1 MNKKLF
7 LSLPLVL
14 LLTGCVTIKPSSQNS
29 SPNTS
34 NDESEV
40 SSSSDSSSS
49 DSGSS
54 SSSSSSASSSSSS
67 QGEEENS
74 KTFDFT
80 KSHFTGT
87 GGIKVANKKD
97 ELLSYLNEEGD
108 FVSSI
113 TVDDCVY
120 FQPIYNIDGSQNG
133 LSLCI
138 GTASAGGS
146 ISFTF
151 TESIKS
157 ISFTLQA
164 YHKYYSSAFHA
175 DDASAISVEEH
186 NYDLDTSLTS
196 GMPPILSDTIQISP
210 AKQTITFSND
220 GDHQRSFVHS
230 LTVSFVE

>member
-1 MNKKLF
+1 MKKLY

-14 LLTGCVTIKPSSQNS
+14 LLVGCA
-29 SPNTS
+29 TS
-34 NDESEV
+34 NSGSQEQ
-40 SSSSDSSSS
+40 SSSNNASGDSSSIVSSDSSSS
-49 DSGSS
+49 GLESS
-54 SSSSSSASSSSSS
+54 SSSSSSS
-67 QGEEENS
+67 QGGGASGNT
-74 KTFDFT
+74 KTFDFD
-80 KSHFTGT
+80 KAPFTGT
-87 GGIKVANKKD
+87 GGVKLLDKKT
-97 ELLSYLNEEGD
+97 EFLEYLNTGGNY
-108 FVSSI
+108 VSSI

-120 FQPIYNIDGSQNG
+120 YQPIYNEDGTQNG
-133 LSLCI
+133 LTLCV

-146 ISFTF
+146 LSFTF

-230 LTVSFVE
+230 LTVAFAE